1 MVYSITLQKRNYGGY
16 KTTGYR
22 SPKKEKLVQKIY
34 KKTYPVPV
42 IALVLYIGIV
52 YLFAAVFVYSKGDR
66 IGYIYKFSH
75 KGYLFKTDEGIL
87 KTGFVNFGNTA
98 TPNEEWY
105 FSVDNDSVAKQITAI
120 DQRIAVKLYY
130 KEYYTTLFFKGDT
143 KYFVYKMELMPNK

>member
-1 MVYSITLQKRNYGGY
+1 MEEIKQPVTEV
-16 KTTGYR
+16 
-22 SPKKEKLVQKIY
+22 PKKKNWFRRFVKKL
-34 KKTYPVPV
+34 TLFLF
-42 IALVLYIGIV
+42 IALVLYLGIV

-75 KGYLFKTDEGIL
+75 KGYVFKTDEGIL
-87 KTGFVNFGNTA
+87 KTGFVNIGNTT
-98 TPNEEWY
+98 TPNEEWA

-143 KYFVYKMELMPNK
+143 KYFVYKMELMPNN